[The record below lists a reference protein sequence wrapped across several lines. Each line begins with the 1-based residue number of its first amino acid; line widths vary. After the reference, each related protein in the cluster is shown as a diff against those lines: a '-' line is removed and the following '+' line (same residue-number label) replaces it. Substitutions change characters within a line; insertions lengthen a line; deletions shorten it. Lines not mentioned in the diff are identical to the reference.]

1 MTKPSK
7 WIVVTDFDGT
17 LARKDVGDELCREAL
32 GKRFDELLA
41 KYRGGDSNL
50 LEYQGEVWPNFP
62 MPEPLFRERSR
73 FHGELRPGV
82 GKFLRKCRAKN
93 IPVYVASCGVVT
105 YIESV
110 LDAHLSPEERKAI
123 VQIRANT
130 ADFGPH
136 GFTRFE
142 PAERRPGSTLPLE
155 KGLWAAELKKQHGAR
170 ALGIGNG
177 SSDASF
183 WPHVDRLAATDK
195 FASWCAKSKV
205 PHVTF
210 ETFDE
215 LLNLEIFE

>member
-1 MTKPSK
+1 MNKPSK

-82 GKFLRKCRAKN
+82 GEFLRKCRARN

-130 ADFGPH
+130 ADFGPK
-136 GFTRFE
+136 GFTRFTRRAAPGIYA
-142 PAERRPGSTLPLE
+142 PARKGSLGRGTQETARRPRARHRQRFE
-155 KGLWAAELKKQHGAR
+155 RCEL
-170 ALGIGNG
+170 
-177 SSDASF
+177 
-183 WPHVDRLAATDK
+183 LAARR
-195 FASWCAKSKV
+195 
-205 PHVTF
+205 PPGRYRQIR
-210 ETFDE
+210 E
-215 LLNLEIFE
+215 LVRKIQSTPRGLRDV